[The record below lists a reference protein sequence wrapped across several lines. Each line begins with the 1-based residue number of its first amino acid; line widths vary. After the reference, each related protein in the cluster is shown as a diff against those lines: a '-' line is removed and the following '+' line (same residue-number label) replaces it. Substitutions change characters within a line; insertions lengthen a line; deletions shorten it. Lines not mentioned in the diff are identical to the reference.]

1 MDTVKVTE
9 KKLTASALLKKFG
22 LSIEDAESL
31 LNQIYDTL
39 EANQED
45 GDENTHDDESKA
57 E

>member
-1 MDTVKVTE
+1 MDTVKTAE
-9 KKLTASALLKKFG
+9 KKITASGLLKKFG

-45 GDENTHDDESKA
+45 GDENPHDDESKT